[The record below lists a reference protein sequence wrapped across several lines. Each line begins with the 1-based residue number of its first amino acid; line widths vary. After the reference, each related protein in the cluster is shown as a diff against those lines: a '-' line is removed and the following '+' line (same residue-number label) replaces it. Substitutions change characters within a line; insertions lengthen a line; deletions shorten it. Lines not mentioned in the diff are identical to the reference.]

1 MRLLYITNG
10 FPYPLTS
17 GYLRHYHLLRWLAQ
31 RNEITLASIVDG
43 RHERSH
49 RDAIAGWVRAIHTA
63 SPESNRWRRRAGRLI
78 ELAGMR
84 PTRSVRQLR
93 HEVARLVQRE
103 RFDAVLFS
111 GKRTVP
117 ILEALDDLPIVA
129 DLTDATSE
137 RLAGMRASQRGLKR
151 IRLSADLRRARDAER
166 RLIERAER
174 LVFASDRDRESLLR
188 DRPERRAASLVIPNG
203 VDTEYW
209 HRQSTELGRERVIF
223 TGVMS
228 YEPNADAALILLR
241 DVMPLVWQEI
251 PTATCAVVGRDPGP
265 DLRAAAAEE
274 RCSVTGWVEDMRP
287 HLEQAAVFVA
297 PLRFGAGIQ
306 NKVLEALAMEV
317 PAVVSPLAAAGLT
330 RDDRQP
336 PLHIADG
343 PSATAR
349 RIVTLLHAGRADAS
363 PWAEGRAFV
372 EREFSWARAG
382 HALETTLRELCD
394 R

>member
-31 RNEITLASIVDG
+31 HHEITLASVVDG
-43 RHERSH
+43 RHEPAH
-49 RDAIAGWVRAIHTA
+49 RDAIAGWVQAIYTA
-63 SPESNRWRRRAGRLI
+63 APEPDRWRRRAGRLI
-78 ELAGMR
+78 ELAGIR
-84 PTRSVRQLR
+84 PTSSVRQLR
-93 HEVARLVQRE
+93 NEVARMVRHE
-103 RFDAVLFS
+103 APDAVLFS

-117 ILEALDDLPIVA
+117 ILEVLDGLPIVA

-137 RLAGMRASQRGLKR
+137 RLAGMRASHRGLRR
-151 IRLSADLRRARDAER
+151 IQLTAELRRARDAER

-174 LVFASDRDRESLLR
+174 LVFASDRDRDSVLH
-188 DRPERRAASLVIPNG
+188 DRPERRATSIVIPNG
-203 VDTEYW
+203 VDTDYW
-209 HRQSTELGRERVIF
+209 QRQRPQLGRERIVF

-241 DVMPLVWQEI
+241 EVMPLVWQEI
-251 PTATCAVVGRDPGP
+251 PAATCAIVGRDPGP
-265 DLRAAAAEE
+265 ELHAAAAGG
-274 RCSVTGWVEDMRP
+274 RCSVTGWVDDMRP
-287 HLEQAAVFVA
+287 HLEQAAVFAA

-349 RIVTLLHAGRADAS
+349 QIVTLLRAGRADAS

-382 HALETTLRELCD
+382 QALEATLRELCD
-394 R
+394 G